1 MRILITNI
9 VLDART
15 GTEIVTRDL
24 ALGFAAR
31 GHQVEVFTSLPGG
44 ISEEIVAAG
53 IPLLTDPASLQR
65 PDVIHANHFE
75 HALPVFDR
83 FPDVPALA
91 VCHDPVN
98 LNARSVRH
106 PSIRRWSAVSEN
118 CRKRVAREAGLPLDE
133 VTLLPNYIDLALGEA
148 PAQPF
153 GPGKRWLYAAEKR
166 DARPLRKRLQFLGL
180 CLSRPLDQVAL
191 FSKPRRIVD
200 NFPALARNYD
210 LVFASDRCAAEAA
223 ATGAPVIVCD
233 PRGLAGFL
241 TPRTWRV
248 WSDHNLGALCMTR
261 ANSLWNLAAEIRK
274 ADKRQAEAVARLIAA
289 ERSLEA
295 GLDRLEAIYRD
306 ISPARAAA

>member
-24 ALGFAAR
+24 ALGFSAR
-31 GHQVEVFTSLPGG
+31 GHQVEVFTNLPGG
-44 ISEEIVAAG
+44 ISGEIEAAG
-53 IPLLTDPASLQR
+53 IPLFTDPARLQR

-75 HALPVFDR
+75 HALPVFER
-83 FPDVPALA
+83 FPGVPALA

-98 LNARSVRH
+98 LNARSVPH
-106 PSIRRWSAVSEN
+106 PSVRRWSAVSEN
-118 CRKRVAREAGLPLDE
+118 CRRRVARETGLPLEE

-148 PAQPF
+148 PAEAL
-153 GPGKRWLYAAEKR
+153 GPGRRWLYAAEKR
-166 DARPLRKRLQFLGL
+166 DAKPLRKRLQFLGR
-180 CLSRPLDQVAL
+180 CFFRPLDQVAL

-200 NFPALARNYD
+200 NYPALARNYD
-210 LVFASDRCAAEAA
+210 LVFASDRCATEAA
-223 ATGAPVIVCD
+223 AAGAPVIVCD

-241 TPRTWRV
+241 TPGAWRE
-248 WSDHNLGALCMTR
+248 WSDHNLGEICLTR

-274 ADKRQAEAVARLIAA
+274 ADKAQARAVARLIRD

-306 ISPARAAA
+306 ISAT